1 MSDRVV
7 LGAAVGDDRFS
18 MVAGWFDRYVD
29 DIYGYAARR
38 VGAETAR
45 DVTSETFRVALER
58 FDTFD
63 PAVGRERAW
72 LYGIA
77 TNLLRRHWRTEE
89 RRLRAH
95 ARCASRVTTA
105 DDEILE
111 VEAGIDARQRLERVV
126 DFVSRL
132 GPDDRDLLV
141 LTAWERCSGAEAAQM
156 LGIPPGTVR
165 SRLNRIRTQLLTEEG
180 TQDG

>member
-63 PAVGRERAW
+63 PAVVREPAAPNVTFAALDRYGRVIWRDAV
-72 LYGIA
+72 GA
-77 TNLLRRHWRTEE
+77 T
-89 RRLRAH
+89 
-95 ARCASRVTTA
+95 
-105 DDEILE
+105 
-111 VEAGIDARQRLERVV
+111 
-126 DFVSRL
+126 
-132 GPDDRDLLV
+132 
-141 LTAWERCSGAEAAQM
+141 
-156 LGIPPGTVR
+156 R
-165 SRLNRIRTQLLTEEG
+165 S
-180 TQDG
+180 